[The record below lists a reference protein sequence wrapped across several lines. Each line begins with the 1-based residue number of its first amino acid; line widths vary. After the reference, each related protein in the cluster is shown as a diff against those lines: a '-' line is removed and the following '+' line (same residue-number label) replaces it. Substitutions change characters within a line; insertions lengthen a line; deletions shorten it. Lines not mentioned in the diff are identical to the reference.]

1 MKFILGKKLG
11 MTQIFKDNGE
21 AVAVTKVQAGPCQIT
36 QIKDNALQVG
46 FGKTK
51 SFRLNKP
58 KSGHLKDLEPVR
70 RLREFK
76 VEKTDSFK
84 KGDYVDL
91 SAFVE
96 GEKIA
101 ITGVSKGK
109 GFAGVMKR
117 YNFKCGP
124 ASHGQKHQN
133 RMPGSIGATGPQKV
147 FKGMKM
153 GGRMGGDQVTVKNLE
168 IIKIDFEDN
177 ALYVRG
183 AVPGAKQ
190 GYLEIF
196 AEGDLKIK
204 QEKQEASEA
213 KSRTDDLPAGKE
225 SSTGVKKEEEKVP
238 ASDEVVAEK
247 PAEAKAEAVEESK

>member
-21 AVAVTKVQAGPCQIT
+21 VVAVTKVQAGPCQIT

-58 KSGHLKDLEPVR
+58 MLGHLKDLEPVKK
-70 RLREFK
+70 LKEFK
-76 VEKTDSFK
+76 VEKTDNLK

-91 SAFVE
+91 GSFAE
-96 GEKIA
+96 GDKITV
-101 ITGVSKGK
+101 IGVSKGK

-117 YNFKCGP
+117 YDFKGGK
-124 ASHGQKHQN
+124 ASHGQKHEN

-147 FKGMKM
+147 FKGLRM
-153 GGRMGGDQVTVKNLE
+153 GGRMGGDQITVKNLE
-168 IIKIDFEDN
+168 IIKIDLEDN
-177 ALYVRG
+177 ALYIKG

-204 QEKQEASEA
+204 QEKAEETKAEEVVTEEKAEEVKEEASAPKEA
-213 KSRTDDLPAGKE
+213 
-225 SSTGVKKEEEKVP
+225 
-238 ASDEVVAEK
+238 VAEE
-247 PAEAKAEAVEESK
+247 PAEVKAEVTEENK

>member
-21 AVAVTKVQAGPCQIT
+21 VVAVTKVQAGPCQIT
-36 QIKDNALQVG
+36 QIKDNALQIG

-76 VEKTDSFK
+76 AEKTDSFK

-91 SAFVE
+91 SVFVE
-96 GEKIA
+96 GDKIA

-117 YNFKCGP
+117 
-124 ASHGQKHQN
+124 
-133 RMPGSIGATGPQKV
+133 
-147 FKGMKM
+147 
-153 GGRMGGDQVTVKNLE
+153 
-168 IIKIDFEDN
+168 
-177 ALYVRG
+177 
-183 AVPGAKQ
+183 
-190 GYLEIF
+190 
-196 AEGDLKIK
+196 
-204 QEKQEASEA
+204 
-213 KSRTDDLPAGKE
+213 
-225 SSTGVKKEEEKVP
+225 
-238 ASDEVVAEK
+238 
-247 PAEAKAEAVEESK
+247 